1 MFEGITNFFKKVLKS
16 GQDIDETSKDTA
28 KERLHLV
35 LMQDRANVSAD
46 FLDLMKQEIIEV
58 IKKYVV
64 VDEKEIDVRLTNQ
77 ANDDGTNGAPALY
90 ANIPIVNIKNDVKGE
105 KMREQ
110 EAENEEKEEEKTEK
124 KDAPKKRGRK
134 PKKVVEAEKEKNEE
148 QEENTDEDTELDEE
162 VETEDVV
169 EEDSDEV
176 ENEDEDTEKEE

>member
-1 MFEGITNFFKKVLKS
+1 
-16 GQDIDETSKDTA
+16 
-28 KERLHLV
+28 
-35 LMQDRANVSAD
+35 MQDRANVSAD

-110 EAENEEKEEEKTEK
+110 EAENEEKEEEK

-148 QEENTDEDTELDEE
+148 QEENTDEARKKFNVFLICMIP
-162 VETEDVV
+162 VPLIGFIFLLIGLR
-169 EEDSDEV
+169 SFL
-176 ENEDEDTEKEE
+176 